1 MAPNSDSDRG
11 LFLERAINA
20 FQENVRRSA
29 PAAVASYTLIAAIVM
44 LDAIGYIVDTWLA
57 TNHWSLLVGLLL
69 GLIVGFVELAKA
81 VWPASK

>member
-1 MAPNSDSDRG
+1 MAPDSDRDRG
-11 LFLERAINA
+11 LFLERAIIA

-44 LDAIGYIVDTWLA
+44 LGAIGYIIDTWLG
-57 TNHWSLLVGLLL
+57 TSPWCLLAGLLL
-69 GLIVGFVELAKA
+69 GVAVGFVELARA